1 VPGGVK
7 RGVTGLKVKP
17 GEEAVAAVRQSET
30 IERWTVRGSSE
41 RRFSVEVMAKNY
53 ELAYGGINAMREN
66 LDMSAKYEGLNGLM
80 PLPRARMGN
89 G

>member
-1 VPGGVK
+1 MPEVVK
-7 RGVTGLKVKP
+7 HGVTGFIVKTV
-17 GEEAVAAVRQSET
+17 EEAIAAVREIDT
-30 IERWTVRGSSE
+30 IDRGTVRAAFE

-66 LDMSAKYEGLNGLM
+66 LDMSAKYELNGLM